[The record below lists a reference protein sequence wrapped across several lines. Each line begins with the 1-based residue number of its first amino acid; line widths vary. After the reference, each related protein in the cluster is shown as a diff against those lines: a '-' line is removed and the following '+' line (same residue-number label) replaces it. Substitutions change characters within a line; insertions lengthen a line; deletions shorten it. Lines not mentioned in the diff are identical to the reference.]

1 MGEGAQRAGGGKE
14 PTLKSNNICVIGL
27 GYIGLPTASTF
38 AAHGMRVLGVDISPR
53 IIETLRRGDIHI
65 HEPGLREEFQS
76 ALGTGRL
83 TFDLQPGEAD
93 AFIIAVPTPFYEGE
107 YGEANGVKFKKADM
121 RAVTSAAESIVPHLK
136 KGNLVVLESTSP
148 PRTTADLVRPILER
162 SGLVAGRDFHLAYS
176 PERVLPGQIMR
187 ELIENARVIG
197 GITPESAQAGRD
209 LYATFVKGQIIQTD
223 ATTAEMVK
231 LMENT
236 YRDVN
241 IAIANEFARLAE
253 RFGVDVW
260 EAISIASLH
269 PRVKILSPGPGVGGH
284 CISVDPWFFV
294 ESAPDITPLIYH
306 ARNVNDG
313 QPHFVVELV
322 RKALTRLEGKRI
334 AALGLAYKPDVDD
347 LRESPA
353 AEVVYLLQNEG
364 AKVKVFE
371 PFKVEGLPKMD
382 CAPTLDSA
390 LMDADAI
397 LLLVK
402 HTEFTK
408 LNPRE
413 LAEKTNARIVVDTV
427 GAWNENEWRDAGFQV
442 WRLGVGR

>member
-1 MGEGAQRAGGGKE
+1 MGPKE
-14 PTLKSNNICVIGL
+14 PTLKFQRICVIGL

-38 AAHGMRVLGVDISPR
+38 AAHGVNVLGVDISPR

-76 ALGTGRL
+76 ALKTGRL
-83 TFDLQPGEAD
+83 TFDVKPGEAD

-107 YGEANGVKFKKADM
+107 VGEANGVKFKKADM
-121 RAVTSAAESIVPHLK
+121 RAVTSAAESIVPYLR

-162 SGLVAGRDFHLAYS
+162 SGLSAGRDFHLAYS
-176 PERVLPGQIMR
+176 PERVLPGQILR

-241 IAIANEFARLAE
+241 IAIANEFARLAD

-294 ESAPDITPLIYH
+294 ESAPDITPLIYN
-306 ARNVNDG
+306 ARTVNDS
-313 QPHFVVELV
+313 QPHYVVELV
-322 RKALTRLEGKRI
+322 RKALGGLEGRKI

-353 AEVVYLLQNEG
+353 AEVVYLLQKES
-364 AKVKVFE
+364 ARVKTFE
-371 PFKVEGLPKMD
+371 PFKPEGLPNMD
-382 CAPTLDSA
+382 CAPSLEAA
-390 LMDADAI
+390 LKDAEAI
-397 LLLVK
+397 VVLVK
-402 HTEFTK
+402 HTEFAK
-408 LNPRE
+408 LTPRDVS
-413 LAEKTNARIVVDTV
+413 LKTNARTVVDTV
-427 GAWNENEWRDAGFQV
+427 GAWKEDEWRAAGFHV
-442 WRLGVGR
+442 LRLGVGK